1 MPSGIAPTR
10 SRAFTHA
17 RWRVIAE
24 VTNACGTVVDQ
35 LASGAVY
42 PGRGGRALEKLG

>member
-1 MPSGIAPTR
+1 MPSCIARTR
-10 SRAFTHA
+10 ACAFTHA

-24 VTNACGTVVDQ
+24 VTDARGAVVDQ
-35 LASGAVY
+35 LASGAVH